1 MRKIRSGTGTSTLDD
16 AAGAGEA
23 AARAAAAGLEGE
35 VPALVLVLASV
46 RYDLPALLAGVRS
59 VTGPA
64 PLAGAT
70 TAGHFAG
77 AELTEPGAGVAVLV
91 LSGGAYRFGVGSAA
105 GMAERPAE
113 VGAELTRA
121 ARAAAGAGEDLPHA
135 AVLLLT
141 DGLGGD
147 QQAVLTGV
155 HRTAGATVPV
165 VGGAAGDD
173 RRMQAT
179 SVFHDD
185 RVITGGAVG
194 VWIASPRPLTVASA
208 HGWTP
213 VSLPQMVTRSEGLLI
228 HEIGGRPATA
238 VYGEHADLSAGEQ
251 LRRADGR
258 LWQASYA
265 LGVIE
270 PDGSHLVRGVFPSA
284 DDGPLT
290 SFTPLPP
297 FSAVQVVTASPQ
309 ALLDVVDDVASR
321 ALVHGDEQVLLVFDC
336 IARMDVLAGDHPEEV
351 RRLQEAA
358 GDATTFGFY
367 TYGEFAR
374 TRGLGGVHNAT
385 LTAIAL

>member
-1 MRKIRSGTGTSTLDD
+1 MDAIRSGAGTSTLDD
-16 AAGAGEA
+16 AAAAG
-23 AARAAAAGLEGE
+23 RAAALTAADGLEGAT
-35 VPALVLVLASV
+35 PSLVLVLASV

-59 VTGPA
+59 VTGSA

-70 TAGHFAG
+70 SAGHFTGLDLA
-77 AELTEPGAGVAVLV
+77 EPGTGVAVLV
-91 LSGGAYRFGVGSAA
+91 LSGGGYRFGVGSAS
-105 GMAERPAE
+105 GMAERPVE

-121 ARAAAGAGEDLPHA
+121 AREAAGAGEDRPHA

-147 QQAVLTGV
+147 QQGVLTGV

-173 RRMQAT
+173 RRMEST

-185 RVITGGAVG
+185 QVITGGAVG
-194 VWIASPRPLTVASA
+194 VWIASTRPLTVASA

-238 VYGEHADLSAGEQ
+238 VYGEHADLSAGEG

-270 PDGSHLVRGVFPSA
+270 PDGSHLVRGVFPA
-284 DDGPLT
+284 PT
-290 SFTPLPP
+290 
-297 FSAVQVVTASPQ
+297 TA
-309 ALLDVVDDVASR
+309 R
-321 ALVHGDEQVLLVFDC
+321 
-336 IARMDVLAGDHPEEV
+336 
-351 RRLQEAA
+351 
-358 GDATTFGFY
+358 
-367 TYGEFAR
+367 
-374 TRGLGGVHNAT
+374 
-385 LTAIAL
+385 